1 MLGLGTQRLI
11 GVSYE
16 KKDKSDMNG
25 VRVLLVLVIMLAP
38 GVVLGASFDCSKAST
53 VAEKTICAS
62 QTLSGLDEELEKVYE
77 SSLKRSDN
85 PDMVRNQQQRWLRT
99 VRDRCRDEVCL
110 KNAYENRLSEL
121 SVTEHEKWKSFRNTR
136 LGIEFSYPRAR
147 KVRIGCRGSRNCVA
161 LVGKPMPRS
170 DYLIAFEV
178 FDGDLETVAREK
190 AVFEK
195 ENDRWIARGRF
206 GDHPVEALAG
216 PGWQGLKA
224 TVTCG
229 ISDSAGFHGGA
240 GECLWVVLSN
250 GKRSVVG
257 DTQGIAGNDQ
267 VSMDTIRTFR
277 FLR

>member
-1 MLGLGTQRLI
+1 MTRKRYSMDFLRALLI
-11 GVSYE
+11 L
-16 KKDKSDMNG
+16 
-25 VRVLLVLVIMLAP
+25 LLVLVP
-38 GVVLGASFDCSKAST
+38 GVVLGASFDCLKAST
-53 VAEKTICAS
+53 SAEKMICS
-62 QTLSGLDEELEKVYE
+62 SETLSRLDEELAKSYE
-77 SSLKRSDN
+77 TALEGSDN

-110 KNAYENRLSEL
+110 KTAYENRVPQL
-121 SVTEHEKWKSFRNTR
+121 TAATQRQWKSFRNTR

-161 LVGKPMPRS
+161 LMEKSMTRS

-195 ENDRWIARGRF
+195 ENNGWIARGRF
-206 GDHPVEALAG
+206 GNHPVEPLAG

-229 ISDSAGFHGGA
+229 ISDSAGFHAGA

-257 DTQGIAGNDQ
+257 DTQGMGGNDQ
-267 VSMDTIRTFR
+267 VSMDTIRTFH
-277 FLR
+277 FLW